1 MGQFGFFDLSDRY
14 ASLDAKKDPLVH
26 LDSLIP
32 WEDFRTE
39 LEAVWRR
46 SRQRPASF
54 GGRQPWD
61 AVLMFKALILCS
73 LYNLSDDQVEYQL
86 RDRLSFMRF
95 LGLGL
100 EDKVPDA
107 KTVWMYREQ
116 LAQAGAVEGLFAR
129 FDGCLKT
136 SGYLAMGG
144 QIVDASIVPTP
155 RQHNSKEENKQVKAG
170 ETPPEWEK
178 KPAKL
183 RQKDRDARWT
193 KKNNRSHYGYKN
205 HIGIDRR
212 HKLVRCWSVT
222 PASTHDS
229 QALDD
234 ILDESNTAS
243 GVWAASQRCFA
254 SLAGQWTAPTDRR
267 RSRRSLRSAASRA
280 TFTAKPSAITH

>member
-1 MGQFGFFDLSDRY
+1 M
-14 ASLDAKKDPLVH
+14 
-26 LDSLIP
+26 
-32 WEDFRTE
+32 
-39 LEAVWRR
+39 
-46 SRQRPASF
+46 
-54 GGRQPWD
+54 
-61 AVLMFKALILCS
+61 
-73 LYNLSDDQVEYQL
+73 
-86 RDRLSFMRF
+86 
-95 LGLGL
+95 
-100 EDKVPDA
+100 
-107 KTVWMYREQ
+107 
-116 LAQAGAVEGLFAR
+116 EGLFAR